1 MRNIQGNKAHPISLI
16 IVILTVW
23 AGSILSSCTQKD
35 LVCNSDPVKVMV
47 DFDWIDATGAK
58 PDGMTVLFF
67 PADENSQIW
76 RFDITG
82 RNGGE
87 IEILSGIY
95 NVIAFNN
102 DLPGIEFS
110 NTDSFSRLSGSTR
123 NINDSVTSQTGMLYA
138 ASLTNMAL
146 YPGNKQALTICMTP
160 DSLATDY
167 HISLDSVTGTQRI
180 KTATAILKGLA
191 RSVCLQ
197 LKCNSEQTCCVSV
210 PLYIDPHCQS
220 RMETVATGFGNPDI
234 HDPKINLE
242 IIVTTSHGKYSKT
255 FDVTEQIMNSKHP
268 KDVYI
273 NIKGLDIPEAD
284 DPTNPDGNSDVGISV
299 GVDGWQLIEIFYS

>member
-1 MRNIQGNKAHPISLI
+1 MTSKSNKTYNLSLI
-16 IVILTVW
+16 IAILTVW
-23 AGSILSSCTQKD
+23 VGSLMSSCSQKD
-35 LVCNSDPVKVMV
+35 LVYDSDPVKVMV
-47 DFDWIDATGAK
+47 DFDWIDASGAS
-58 PDGMTVLFF
+58 PEGMTVLFF

-76 RFDITG
+76 RFDIAD

-87 IEILSGIY
+87 IELLSGIY

-102 DLPGIEFS
+102 DLPGVEFS
-110 NTDSFSRLSGSTR
+110 NTDSFDRFSASSR

-138 ASLTNMAL
+138 ASLKATAL
-146 YPGNKQALTICMTP
+146 YPDIRKELRICMTP

-167 HISLDSVTGTQRI
+167 HISLDSVSGTQRI

-197 LKCNSEQTCCVSV
+197 LKCNSEQTCCVSA
-210 PLYIDPHCQS
+210 PLHIDPYCQS
-220 RMETVATGFGNPDI
+220 RLETVATGFGNPDI
-234 HDPKINLE
+234 PDPKINME

-255 FDVTEQIMNSKHP
+255 FDVTDQIMNSMHP

-273 NIKGLDIPEAD
+273 NIKGLDIPESD
-284 DPTNPDGNSDVGISV
+284 DPTNPDGNPDVGISV